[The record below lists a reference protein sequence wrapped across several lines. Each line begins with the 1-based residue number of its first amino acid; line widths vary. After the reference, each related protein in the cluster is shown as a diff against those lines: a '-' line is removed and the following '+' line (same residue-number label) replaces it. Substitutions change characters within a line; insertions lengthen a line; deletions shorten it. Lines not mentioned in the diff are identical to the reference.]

1 MKKATF
7 QYCTWYFVQWSCTCT
22 CLDWM
27 MRALRTFWWIH
38 LIRDN
43 PGHGRWNSY
52 EDNLQIRHF
61 HQYNFVSYST
71 VHGALSPAN
80 FFFRKG
86 KGGTGF
92 RIIINDTPI
101 LIPHPIST
109 TFPDK
114 CCLANE
120 VGNAITWAIYTRR
133 TDKFIESRN
142 SASLSQIRVAWFVES
157 GLSHERIN
165 V

>member
-1 MKKATF
+1 MRYEHFGGFTSLGTILDTGVGTATKIICKYDTSINITLF
-7 QYCTWYFVQWSCTCT
+7 PTPQ
-22 CLDWM
+22 
-27 MRALRTFWWIH
+27 
-38 LIRDN
+38 
-43 PGHGRWNSY
+43 
-52 EDNLQIRHF
+52 
-61 HQYNFVSYST
+61 ST
-71 VHGALSPAN
+71 ELYLPPI
-80 FFFRKG
+80 FFRKG